1 VIKIS
6 IIKINRNINN
16 NYIKQIINFH
26 IYKIKLVLIEMNLIL
41 IEALMLKNNK
51 NKIKNNK
58 KLKINSSKKN
68 NKIYKIIK
76 DGIFKIYLKNKIPL
90 LIICKNSDY
99 FIKIFKILYVFNN
112 IILKNL
118 LM

>member
-1 VIKIS
+1 
-6 IIKINRNINN
+6 
-16 NYIKQIINFH
+16 
-26 IYKIKLVLIEMNLIL
+26 MNLIL

-99 FIKIFKILYVFNN
+99 FIKFLKYYMFL
-112 IILKNL
+112 IISY
-118 LM
+118 